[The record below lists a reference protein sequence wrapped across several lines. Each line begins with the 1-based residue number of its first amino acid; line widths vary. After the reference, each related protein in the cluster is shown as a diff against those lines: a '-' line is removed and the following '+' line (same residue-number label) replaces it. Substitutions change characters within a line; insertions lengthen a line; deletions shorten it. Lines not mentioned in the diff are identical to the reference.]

1 MIKLAFCLMSAAGLA
16 GEEGT
21 LPLLPP
27 LQPLPQPPLP
37 LLPLPLPTHA
47 EAGAGVGLLGGSSS
61 LTSHESNRPMKMS
74 RSIDNNPYQVVVVKI
89 YSRVVIIT
97 KRLTIW
103 MTSPLFEKLRVSLER
118 IQKKPD
124 DV

>member
-1 MIKLAFCLMSAAGLA
+1 MIQLAFCLMSAAGLA

-27 LQPLPQPPLP
+27 LQPLPLLPLP

-47 EAGAGVGLLGGSSS
+47 WEAGAGVGSRRVII
-61 LTSHESNRPMKMS
+61 THESNRPMKMS

-89 YSRVVIIT
+89 HT
-97 KRLTIW
+97 AEW
-103 MTSPLFEKLRVSLER
+103 
-118 IQKKPD
+118 
-124 DV
+124 

>member
-1 MIKLAFCLMSAAGLA
+1 VQEKKGQDWRTWPQRRRLLAQPVFMIKLAFCLMSAAGLA

-47 EAGAGVGLLGGSSS
+47 EAGAGVGLRGGSSS
-61 LTSHESNRPMKMS
+61 LTSQ
-74 RSIDNNPYQVVVVKI
+74 IGQ
-89 YSRVVIIT
+89 
-97 KRLTIW
+97 
-103 MTSPLFEKLRVSLER
+103 
-118 IQKKPD
+118 
-124 DV
+124 

>member
-37 LLPLPLPTHA
+37 LLPLPLPPMRRRA
-47 EAGAGVGLLGGSSS
+47 LALVCAAG
-61 LTSHESNRPMKMS
+61 HHH
-74 RSIDNNPYQVVVVKI
+74 
-89 YSRVVIIT
+89 SRV
-97 KRLTIW
+97 KSANEDESFDRQ
-103 MTSPLFEKLRVSLER
+103 PLPGSGG
-118 IQKKPD
+118 
-124 DV
+124 